1 MARFFK
7 SHLSP
12 QKEFSDN
19 LMKYVVKEQV
29 IPYKSKLFQQ
39 GLEQF
44 QNNMKL
50 VLNLFKNTKYQFS
63 SQLSELI

>member
-1 MARFFK
+1 
-7 SHLSP
+7 
-12 QKEFSDN
+12 
-19 LMKYVVKEQV
+19 MKYVVKEQV

-50 VLNLFKNTKYQFS
+50 VLNLFKKTPNTSFLLNCRS
-63 SQLSELI
+63 

>member
-1 MARFFK
+1 
-7 SHLSP
+7 
-12 QKEFSDN
+12 
-19 LMKYVVKEQV
+19 MKYVVKEQV

>member
-1 MARFFK
+1 
-7 SHLSP
+7 
-12 QKEFSDN
+12 
-19 LMKYVVKEQV
+19 MKYVVKEQV

-50 VLNLFKNTKYQFS
+50 VLNLFKKHQIPVFFS
-63 SQLSELI
+63 TVGVNLKRLKAFQKHIV